1 MKKFFIYLLI
11 TMTGLAAQN
20 AWAQGVLLDGGS
32 ELDDAT
38 TKNYLEEFCGLT
50 STTDSDGNTTW
61 SFAKDSKDN
70 YVAPKGAKDV
80 FFVEVNDYWKGLN
93 SGYDF
98 YTQISRG
105 VKKISTVNTDSK
117 QTTSSGTFYTHQ
129 ATDVNK
135 FFFIVRRDSSS
146 PKSTAISNNLAFG
159 WYDEWSYVTETSVS
173 GAAGW
178 DALQPTWNTLMD
190 GTPFPSPHNCD
201 TSLETNHYI
210 ALDGKNPA
218 DSEGHDFTAYLYIP
232 SGINVDNLDDKTKTE
247 TVNVEGEYEYKSN
260 GKTYYIYDVAEFTYT
275 SWLFGTETVKN
286 TPVSNLGED
295 IYCQNEAGEYVK
307 ITELYAGKYYNTRN
321 YDRYSDVT
329 AKVKATVKGYTLQQK
344 TTTVSYRVIPYV
356 LFYAVGLNDV
366 TDEALEN
373 NKKAN
378 YDATQN
384 PYNVPLNWTTAFDKF
399 ANHEVQYKTQYDGM
413 QEHYIVERSYDKSDW
428 VVVTDEIRV
437 VGDNVRKAAG
447 KTTVDEGLKPFDKV
461 TEEIGYTVWYRVTS
475 IVEKTD
481 GVPMSTT
488 TSNVIRVD
496 IPGKVP
502 FKLTLDGEGTMTYD
516 PVAQTNTF
524 TNTIISAESKVTE
537 KITLVN
543 GSILGLYQVDTKG
556 NQIKLLK
563 DAKVSEVG
571 ENNDLQELA
580 KLIDNVTKE
589 GELKGK
595 YNHSMTLPA
604 GDENVAAYQL
614 MMTMPTTGGEV
625 YKFSNILTITNPAI
639 SNTTVAVHRSGTPDA
654 ATCALQETFH
664 NEIKF
669 KASTKQTGSGY
680 YIYRDKNATPIMKL
694 NYTERG
700 FRVDGTDTYYVPDAD
715 GYISV
720 VDIKEA
726 APIAVGE
733 TGSATNNN
741 TGAWS
746 YAVAHYDAKGNT
758 YGSKAIATPY
768 NGARG
773 ELLLSVE
780 ANMKAANFSQPGNY
794 NIYTVVTI
802 TWSNRLAIA
811 DTQPSKFEIYV
822 KKKGTDMATAPAE
835 SAAAPVD
842 MEAGFVKIPA
852 DVTADTDSYTF
863 TDTYLSKWQSE
874 NNQKYNLNDAT
885 SKELFAKSLEGAYEI
900 YVKMTTTEGKEKNSF
915 IAIPEP
921 QAGAI
926 YTGIEGVEAQ
936 EMDVKVVNGVV
947 EVNGVYGMIKVI
959 DATGAV
965 AAEAVGTGDVTEIE
979 GLGTGVYVV
988 TAKDMKPTKI
998 LIK

>member
-1 MKKFFIYLLI
+1 MKKLFIPLLI
-11 TMTGLAAQN
+11 TMTGLAVNSALAQSSDVTVTKPKTN
-20 AWAQGVLLDGGS
+20 SDFVTVVKDGQTFSGK
-32 ELDDAT
+32 ELDAT
-38 TKNYLEEFCGLT
+38 TRNKYLTDICSATGSGESYT
-50 STTDSDGNTTW
+50 ISSTKPSIGSDETGV
-61 SFAKDSKDN
+61 
-70 YVAPKGAKDV
+70 YL
-80 FFVEVNDYWKGLN
+80 VEVNDYWIGMQGTWSVYNQLNKGV
-93 SGYDF
+93 S
-98 YTQISRG
+98 
-105 VKKISTVNTDSK
+105 KISAVKSDSK
-117 QTTSSGTFYTHQ
+117 QITSSGTFYTHP
-129 ATDVNK
+129 ATNVNK
-135 FFFIVRRDSSS
+135 FFFIKLRSKIRRDDT
-146 PKSTAISNNLAFG
+146 PFG
-159 WYDEWSYVTETSVS
+159 WYDEWSYVTDPDVNGS
-173 GAAGW
+173 AGW
-178 DALQPTWNTLMD
+178 DALEPTWDTLMD
-190 GTPFPSPHNCD
+190 GTPFPSPHNCNS
-201 TSLETNHYI
+201 SLENNHYI
-210 ALDGKNPA
+210 ALDGEIPT
-218 DSEGHDFTAYLYIP
+218 DRVGHDFTAYLYIP
-232 SGINVDNLDDKTKTE
+232 SKCDSGNEPSVTYE
-247 TVNVEGEYEYKSN
+247 TIRYGNISSKPQ
-260 GKTYYIYDVAEFTYT
+260 TYYIYNNSIGGLLNSTSELTYVFTDP
-275 SWLFGTETVKN
+275 SGS
-286 TPVSNLGED
+286 VSFAKAYE
-295 IYCQNEAGEYVK
+295 
-307 ITELYAGKYYNTRN
+307 GKYY
-321 YDRYSDVT
+321 
-329 AKVKATVKGYTLQQK
+329 ATVSIPLTSPTKVQGYEYEK
-344 TTTVSYRVIPYV
+344 TKKVVKEGECPYV
-356 LFYAVGLNDV
+356 FFYAVGLNEV
-366 TDEALEN
+366 TDEALDQ
-373 NKKAN
+373 NKKVN
-378 YDATQN
+378 YDKNQN
-384 PYNVPLNWTTAFDKF
+384 PYNVPLQWTTAFDKF
-399 ANHEVQYKTQYDGM
+399 ANHGVQKYAKYDGGNDATKGIR
-413 QEHYIVERSYDKSDW
+413 EHYLIERSYDQDKWEIVSDDII
-428 VVVTDEIRV
+428 VSGNDVIYAS
-437 VGDNVRKAAG
+437 N
-447 KTTVDEGLKPFDKV
+447 KTTVDKGLKPFDAV

-475 IVEKTD
+475 YVEKSNGTR
-481 GVPMSTT
+481 MSTT

-502 FKLTLDGEGTMTYD
+502 FKLTLEGEGTMTYD
-516 PVAQTNTF
+516 PVAQTNKF
-524 TNTIISAESKVTE
+524 TNTIISAESKVTD

-543 GSILGLYQVDTKG
+543 GSKLGLYRVQTNGTKVEQVE
-556 NQIKLLK
+556 LLK
-563 DAKVSEVG
+563 EASVSEVG

-589 GELKGK
+589 GDLKGK
-595 YNHSMTLPA
+595 YNHSVTLPA

-625 YKFSNILTITNPAI
+625 YKYSNILTITNPAI

-654 ATCALQETFH
+654 ATCAEKETFH

-694 NYTERG
+694 NYTESG

-720 VDIKEA
+720 VDIMED

-733 TGSATNNN
+733 TGSATNNG
-741 TGAWS
+741 TGAWY
-746 YAVAHYDAKGNT
+746 YAVAHYDKKGNT
-758 YGSKAIATPY
+758 YGSQAIVTPY
-768 NGARG
+768 NGARE

-822 KKKGTDMATAPAE
+822 KKKGEDRAVESTVEQPATAPIDLATDPIFE
-835 SAAAPVD
+835 WEDEVD
-842 MEAGFVKIPA
+842 AN
-852 DVTADTDSYTF
+852 TYSYTF

-915 IAIPEP
+915 IAIPAP
-921 QAGAI
+921 NAGAI

-947 EVNGVYGMIKVI
+947 EVNGVYGLIKVI
-959 DATGAV
+959 DAKGAV